1 MKVTKIPTFFLILAL
16 TSCVSPANKFSRKAL
31 EYGFDSLEISS
42 DSFTHRIYFNQ
53 FVLHSADPKRLHV
66 YLDGDGTPWLRH
78 QWIAKDPT
86 SRNPLILRLMH
97 LDKTPAILL
106 GRPCYYGLNK
116 GIHCENK
123 YWTSHRYS
131 SVVVN
136 SMVSVLNAWV
146 EKNNYKE
153 LVFIGFS
160 GGGTL
165 AVLMANNVNITTKVV
180 TVAANLDV
188 RAWSEFHGYRG
199 LDNSLNPIEEAILN
213 TDIQQLHF
221 AGKEDNVV
229 PAFII
234 KKYAQSQKNSR
245 YFEVSGNGHV
255 CCWEVGWP
263 EILDIIDKKKA
274 INLRGDGFLR

>member
-1 MKVTKIPTFFLILAL
+1 M
-16 TSCVSPANKFSRKAL
+16 SPADKFASQAL
-31 EYGFDSLEISS
+31 EYGFDSLEMSS
-42 DSFTHRIYFNQ
+42 DSFEHRIYFNQ
-53 FVLHSADPKRLHV
+53 YVPHSIDSPTRLHV
-66 YLDGDGTPWLRH
+66 YLDGDGTPWLKNR
-78 QWIAKDPT
+78 WIAKDPT
-86 SRNPLILRLMH
+86 ARNPLILRLMY
-97 LDKTPAILL
+97 LDKMPAILL

-136 SMVSVLNAWV
+136 SMVSVLNSWL

-165 AVLMANNVNITTKVV
+165 AVLMANKVNITTKVV

-188 RAWSEFHGYRG
+188 TAWSEFHGYRA
-199 LDNSLNPIEEAILN
+199 LDNSLNPAEEVVLN
-213 TDIQQLHF
+213 VGIQQFHF
-221 AGKEDNVV
+221 AGKEDKVV

-234 KKYAQSQKNSR
+234 KKYAQSQISARYIERSGKN
-245 YFEVSGNGHV
+245 HV
-255 CCWEVGWP
+255 CCWEEEWLK
-263 EILDIIDKKKA
+263 ILDMIGK
-274 INLRGDGFLR
+274 